1 MQNET
6 LISILIVDDQEEN
19 LLALE
24 SVLTVLNI
32 NIVKANSG
40 KEALRKLLNQDFA
53 LIIMDVRMPEID
65 GIETAKLIRQREK
78 TKFIPIIFLTASY
91 AANNDLLTQE
101 AYKLGAIDYINKP
114 FVPEIL
120 KAKTQVF
127 IELYRQTE
135 NNRKQSQ
142 LISEFKARE
151 YENRINEAKQQAETE
166 TNKIR
171 QELLRQE
178 IEASILEEKNRKIAE
193 ANKLKSEFLANMS
206 HEIRTPMNGIIGLTD
221 LLLNSNLDKEQSE
234 CLNLIKESAEALLDI
249 INDVLDLA
257 KIESGKLNL
266 NEINFNLVKLIESS
280 MDILANN
287 ARAKNISLL
296 SSITP
301 KTPLILKGDFGRLR
315 QVLINLIGNA
325 IKFTNEGEVI
335 INVTT
340 VNDSNPEKPI
350 LRFSITDTGIGFA
363 QEDLPKIFTPF
374 TQFNHQN
381 ESGHSGSGLGL
392 SICKRII
399 ELMGGKIGIENNEI
413 RGSTFWFEIMLK
425 SANLE
430 PLNEQARIEQ
440 LHQSSILGKKIL
452 LISHNKNLNKV
463 INNNLSYW
471 GFTNFTVNDINEA
484 IQFLANPVNLNID
497 LIVLNNTFT
506 TQDPQTEI
514 HQKIDFLNQKAKLII
529 LTNTKLE
536 GVHNDDKKI
545 ILQKPIRQ
553 SKLYDNIL
561 NLLTPNSALQRLP
574 QTTLSKD
581 KITHSGKI
589 LLAEDNLVNQKVA
602 LLQLEKLGYQ
612 VDVAFNGQEVL
623 AAINNKHYDLILM
636 DCQMPETDG
645 FEATRLIRNLNNPN
659 LKNIKIIGLT
669 AQAMDGDRQRCLLA
683 GMDDYLSKPATMEK
697 LKETIE
703 KWIEP
708 LGNAQGQN

>member
-1 MQNET
+1 MQNEA

-24 SVLTVLNI
+24 SVLTALNI
-32 NIVKANSG
+32 NIVKASSG

-114 FVPEIL
+114 FIPEIL

-135 NNRKQSQ
+135 NNRKQSL

-178 IEASILEEKNRKIAE
+178 IEANILEEKNRKIAT

-221 LLLNSNLDKEQSE
+221 LLLNSNLDTEQSE

-257 KIESGKLNL
+257 KIESGKLSL

-301 KTPLILKGDFGRLR
+301 NTPLILKGDFGRLR

-335 INVTT
+335 INVTNI
-340 VNDSNPEKPI
+340 NDSNPEKPI
-350 LRFSITDTGIGFA
+350 LRFSITDTGIGFT

-381 ESGHSGSGLGL
+381 ETSHSGSGLGL

-399 ELMGGKIGIENNEI
+399 ELMGGKIGIENNEN

-425 SANLE
+425 LANSD
-430 PLNEQARIEQ
+430 PSNELPRIEQ
-440 LHQSSILGKKIL
+440 LNQSDILGKKIL

-463 INNNLSYW
+463 INNNLKSW
-471 GFTNFTVNDINEA
+471 GFTNFTVTDIPEA
-484 IQFLANPVNLNID
+484 IQFLTNPLNLNID
-497 LIVLNNTFT
+497 LILLDNTFT
-506 TQDPQTEI
+506 VQDNQSEI
-514 HQKIDFLNQKAKLII
+514 CQEIEFLNQKAKLII
-529 LTNTKLE
+529 LTNSKLE
-536 GVHNDDKKI
+536 SIHNDDKKI
-545 ILQKPIRQ
+545 ILQKPIRS

-561 NLLTPNSALQRLP
+561 NLLTPSSTTQPLPKTALP
-574 QTTLSKD
+574 KD
-581 KITHSGKI
+581 KITHGGKI

-623 AAINNKHYDLILM
+623 AAINNNHYDLILM

-645 FEATRLIRNLNNPN
+645 FEATRQIRNSNNPN

-683 GMDDYLSKPATMEK
+683 GMDDYLSKPATMER

-703 KWIEP
+703 KWVLPNLET
-708 LGNAQGQN
+708 N